1 MDWVSGLPLRKR
13 SLWSGWESRCDL
25 QQLCRCKFS
34 SVFSPSTFNI
44 SCSSCSLSVTPSAA
58 FCPSTFYI
66 WLITILLIRKQK
78 PRGQQQNVQ
87 VSTALAVSKS
97 TFLLVIML
105 MIWLI
110 KFLFV
115 NQNNDINLRYHWVL
129 HLLGLDPDKTVLPTS
144 LEDVG
149 WEMKDSWNTI
159 WLYTDFKSDVSST
172 SISILEVH
180 ILAIC
185 CPYLI
190 RLLAAVWLFYV
201 YISMFCRTCFNS

>member
-1 MDWVSGLPLRKR
+1 MYPPELYPGPTIQ
-13 SLWSGWESRCDL
+13 SR
-25 QQLCRCKFS
+25 
-34 SVFSPSTFNI
+34 
-44 SCSSCSLSVTPSAA
+44 SAA
-58 FCPSTFYI
+58 RRAAQDLV
-66 WLITILLIRKQK
+66 WLITKFLIRKQK
-78 PRGQQQNVQ
+78 PRRLQQNVQ

-105 MIWLI
+105 MKWLI
-110 KFLFV
+110 KFLMA
-115 NQNNDINLRYHWVL
+115 NQNNDIKLRDHWVL

-180 ILAIC
+180 TNILAIC